1 MHCKQTLKE
10 RTKEGLFIG
19 IFPTK
24 PKIHLCLLPSLDFS
38 VNLMAKKISSTF
50 TNMPLNFWPSTQTVI
65 CAIIL
70 SKFLLTSNGP
80 KITAV
85 TRCQGLMKGGLSF
98 PFAATSLSF
107 QKFTLTQHTIRKY
120 QNHRPTSSQ
129 FNILIFS

>member
-19 IFPTK
+19 IFPTSQNL
-24 PKIHLCLLPSLDFS
+24 PLPSSKLVDFS
-38 VNLMAKKISSTF
+38 ITLMFKKISSTF
-50 TNMPLNFWPSTQTVI
+50 INMALNFWPSTQTVI

-85 TRCQGLMKGGLSF
+85 TRCQSLKKRGLSF
-98 PFAATSLSF
+98 PFAAASLSF

-120 QNHRPTSSQ
+120 QIH
-129 FNILIFS
+129 

>member
-1 MHCKQTLKE
+1 MHCKQMVKE

-19 IFPTK
+19 IFPK
-24 PKIHLCLLPSLDFS
+24 AKKSPLPSSKLLDFS
-38 VNLMAKKISSTF
+38 VNLMVRKISSTF
-50 TNMPLNFWPSTQTVI
+50 VNMPLNFWPSTQTVI

-85 TRCQGLMKGGLSF
+85 TRCQGLMKRGLFF
-98 PFAATSLSF
+98 PFAATSFPF

-120 QNHRPTSSQ
+120 QIHRPTSSK
-129 FNILIFS
+129 FNVLIFS